1 MHASLLHF
9 SLDEAQWQDDWASL
23 VSLASQQG
31 KLKFIVFIDISGA
44 FAKVDYRI
52 ELLLYLLV
60 TSVLKILFMKLL

>member
-31 KLKFIVFIDISGA
+31 KLKFIVFSDISRA
-44 FAKVDYRI
+44 SAMVDYRI
-52 ELLLYLLV
+52 ELLLYL
-60 TSVLKILFMKLL
+60 